1 MLFPKTTKVFRKKS
15 LNCTTLVHF
24 FFVLCTITVH
34 FYYICSK
41 NITIM
46 DITLIEFMESQ
57 LKLTTSTFH
66 RYMYGQVSWESRMF
80 GLVGP
85 RGVGKSTMILQYI
98 KENRDKRHMLYIAAD
113 HLYFSTHTLI
123 DTVDE
128 FVKNG
133 GEQIFIDEIHKYE
146 NWSRELKIIYDS
158 HPDLKVGF
166 TGSSI
171 LDITK
176 GASDLSRR
184 TLIFTMQGL
193 SFREY
198 LALFHNIT
206 APVYTINDILEHNAK
221 LDAINHPLPLFRDYL
236 KNGYYPFANEGGY
249 EIRLRQVI
257 NQTME
262 VDIPQYANMNASTG
276 RKLKK
281 LLAVIAQSVPFKPVM
296 ESLATII
303 GVSRNVLPDYFIYME
318 QAGMI
323 GQLRDDTGG
332 IRGLGK
338 VEKVYLDNTN
348 LAYVLGHESTDIG
361 NIRETFFYNQMRVTT
376 DVISS
381 RISDFEIDGKTFEVG
396 GRNKKQ
402 KQIQNAAQGYIVKDD
417 IETGY
422 ANIIPLW
429 QFGLTY

>member
-1 MLFPKTTKVFRKKS
+1 MHCDSAFFIIL
-15 LNCTTLVHF
+15 CTT
-24 FFVLCTITVH
+24 TVQ

-41 NITIM
+41 KTTNM
-46 DITLIEFMESQ
+46 DIALIEFMESQ
-57 LKLTTSTFH
+57 LKQTTSTFH
-66 RYMYGQVSWESRMF
+66 RYMYDQVSWQSRMF

-98 KENRDKRHMLYIAAD
+98 KKNRDSSNILYIAAD
-113 HLYFSTHTLI
+113 HLYFSTHTLV

-128 FVKNG
+128 FVKEG
-133 GEQIFIDEIHKYE
+133 GNQIFIDEIHKYE
-146 NWSRELKIIYDS
+146 NWSRELKIIYDTY
-158 HPDLKVGF
+158 HNLKVGF

-171 LDITK
+171 LDIYK
-176 GASDLSRR
+176 GFSDLSRR
-184 TLIFTMQGL
+184 APIFTMQGL

-198 LALFHNIT
+198 LVLFHEIYT
-206 APVYTINDILEHNAK
+206 PVYTLGEILQHKAALEAVS
-221 LDAINHPLPLFRDYL
+221 HPLPLFRDYL
-236 KNGYYPFANEGGY
+236 QKGYYPFANEGYY
-249 EIRLRQVI
+249 EMRLRQII

-262 VDIPQYANMNASTG
+262 VDIPQYSHMNSSTG

-296 ESLATII
+296 ESLGAVI
-303 GVSRNVLPDYFIYME
+303 GVSRNVLPDYFLYME

-323 GQLRDDTGG
+323 GQLRNDTGG

-348 LAYVLGHESTDIG
+348 LAYILGHESTDIG

-396 GRNKKQ
+396 GKKK
-402 KQIQNAAQGYIVKDD
+402 KQIQIQDADQGYVVKDD

-422 ANIIPLW
+422 GNIIPLW
-429 QFGLTY
+429 HFGLTY

>member
-1 MLFPKTTKVFRKKS
+1 
-15 LNCTTLVHF
+15 
-24 FFVLCTITVH
+24 
-34 FYYICSK
+34 
-41 NITIM
+41 M
-46 DITLIEFMESQ
+46 DISLIEFMEGQ
-57 LKLTTSTFH
+57 LKQTTSTFH
-66 RYMYGQVSWESRMF
+66 RYMFDQISWDSRMF

-98 KENRDKRHMLYIAAD
+98 KEHRDSRHILYIGAD
-113 HLYFSTHTLI
+113 HLYFSSHTLVE
-123 DTVDE
+123 TVDE
-128 FVKNG
+128 FVKES

-146 NWSRELKIIYDS
+146 NWSRELKQIYDS
-158 HPDLKVGF
+158 HPDVKVGF
-166 TGSSI
+166 TGSSV
-171 LDITK
+171 LDIYK
-176 GASDLSRR
+176 GFADLSRR
-184 TLIFTMQGL
+184 APVFMMQGL

-198 LALFHNIT
+198 LQLFHDIKV
-206 APVYTINDILEHNAK
+206 PVYTLDDVLALSAK
-221 LDAINHPLPLFRDYL
+221 VADVSHPLPLFRDYL
-236 KNGYYPFANEGGY
+236 QRGYYPFSGESDF

-296 ESLATII
+296 DSLAKVV
-303 GVSRNVLPDYFIYME
+303 GVSRNVLPDYFLYME

-332 IRGLGK
+332 IRGVGK

-348 LAYVLGHESTDIG
+348 MAYLLGGDAADIG
-361 NIRETFFYNQMRVTT
+361 NIRETFFFNQMRVVS

-396 GRNKKQ
+396 GKNKGKKQ
-402 KQIQNAAQGYIVKDD
+402 LSEAKEGYVVKDD
-417 IETGY
+417 IEFGSG
-422 ANIIPLW
+422 NIIPLW
-429 QFGLTY
+429 AFGLLY